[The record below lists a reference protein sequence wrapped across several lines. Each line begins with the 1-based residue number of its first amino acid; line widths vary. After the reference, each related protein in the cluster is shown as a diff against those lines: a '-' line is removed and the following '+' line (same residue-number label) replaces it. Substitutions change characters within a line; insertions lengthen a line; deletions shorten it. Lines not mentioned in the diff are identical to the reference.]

1 MSTHSKHYASRLA
14 MVALGAILLS
24 SAQAASGPEAAYKE
38 EVARCNSG
46 KSGQDRA
53 TCMREAGAALQ
64 EARRGRTGGAADA
77 SAYERNR
84 TQRCNALPEAD
95 RPACIARVEGRGT
108 VTGSVEG
115 GGLLREYRE
124 VVTPAPASP
133 ARPSGPS
140 GPTTPGAGSSPG
152 MR

>member
-1 MSTHSKHYASRLA
+1 MNTKSKHRASRLA
-14 MVALGAILLS
+14 MAALGAILLS
-24 SAQAASGPEAAYKE
+24 SAQAASDGQAAYRE

-53 TCMREAGAALQ
+53 TCLREAGAALQ
-64 EARRGRTGGAADA
+64 EARRGNLRGGDA
-77 SAYERNR
+77 SGYERNR

-95 RPACIARVEGRGT
+95 RPACIARAEGRGT

-115 GGLLREYRE
+115 GGVLREYRE
-124 VVTPAPASP
+124 IVTPAPSSP
-133 ARPSGPS
+133 AMPSGSP
-140 GPTTPGAGSSPG
+140 GPATPGSGGAPG